1 MRGTKARAHA
11 KSGKWPVYKRAVV
24 RARSCATKDS
34 EVRRC
39 DNAER
44 DKRLHITNALSDPVS
59 LPPVEAG
66 PWSNARMQCVAL

>member
-34 EVRRC
+34 EDATIPSEIRGF
-39 DNAER
+39 
-44 DKRLHITNALSDPVS
+44 T
-59 LPPVEAG
+59 
-66 PWSNARMQCVAL
+66 